1 MTQPTILIVEDEP
14 EVLQINVR
22 MMKRRGYCVMAA
34 DTAKA
39 AYRCLEETTPDL
51 LILDI
56 MLPDGSGYEICQK
69 FRLKSDNP
77 VIFLTGKSEVRDKVE
92 GLQRG
97 GDYYITKPY
106 TKERLAETLD
116 RAAERR
122 EKHLLVPITSGREVH
137 RVDLYRVLYAEARN
151 HGVEIHLKSGMTLDT
166 RMTLTDI
173 KKLFSKADGFIAVG
187 ASYIVNLRCVQ
198 SILQNDLLMINGKS
212 VPVPRRLRNEV
223 REQYFEFYRREAI
236 KK

>member
-106 TKERLAETLD
+106 TFDELVA
-116 RAAERR
+116 AAERQLTR
-122 EKHLLVPITSGREVH
+122 HTHAQRIEKGSLSLDLSQSKAFVGAADAGLTAKEFAILLHLMRNEDKIISPKE
-137 RVDLYRVLYAEARN
+137 LYQKIWGAPSAD
-151 HGVEIHLKSGMTLDT
+151 DT
-166 RMTLTDI
+166 RTIRFHIGNLKKKIDTQNAEDYDI
-173 KKLFSKADGFIAVG
+173 VSV
-187 ASYIVNLRCVQ
+187 Y
-198 SILQNDLLMINGKS
+198 GKGY
-212 VPVPRRLRNEV
+212 
-223 REQYFEFYRREAI
+223 YFTT
-236 KK
+236 K

>member
-106 TKERLAETLD
+106 TFDELVA
-116 RAAERR
+116 AAERLLAR
-122 EKHLLVPITSGREVH
+122 HTHAQRIAKGSLSLDLSQSKAFVGTMDAGLTAKEFAILLLLVKHEDKIISPKK
-137 RVDLYRVLYAEARN
+137 LYE
-151 HGVEIHLKSGMTLDT
+151 EIWGAPSADDT
-166 RMTLTDI
+166 RTIRFHM
-173 KKLFSKADGFIAVG
+173 
-187 ASYIVNLRCVQ
+187 VNLKKKIGVQ
-198 SILQNDLLMINGKS
+198 NEDYDIISVYGKGY
-212 VPVPRRLRNEV
+212 
-223 REQYFEFYRREAI
+223 YFTT
-236 KK
+236 K

>member
-106 TKERLAETLD
+106 TFDELVA
-116 RAAERR
+116 AAERLLAR
-122 EKHLLVPITSGREVH
+122 HTHAQRIAKGSLSLDLSQSKAFVGTMDAGLTAKEFAILLHLMRNEDKIISPKE
-137 RVDLYRVLYAEARN
+137 LYQKIWGAPSAD
-151 HGVEIHLKSGMTLDT
+151 DT
-166 RMTLTDI
+166 RTIRFHIGNLKKKIDTQNAEDYDI
-173 KKLFSKADGFIAVG
+173 VSV
-187 ASYIVNLRCVQ
+187 Y
-198 SILQNDLLMINGKS
+198 GKGY
-212 VPVPRRLRNEV
+212 
-223 REQYFEFYRREAI
+223 YFTT
-236 KK
+236 K